1 MDVHT
6 LLTYIQ
12 TYQVHHNLSDLPEA
26 FMETPVK
33 VQIEIGD
40 GVLHLADLKGMF
52 VTSPGDTLV
61 LTTVNP
67 LTLKL

>member
-12 TYQVHHNLSDLPEA
+12 TYQVHHNLSDFPEP
-26 FMETPVK
+26 FMDTPVK
-33 VQIEIGD
+33 IQIEIGD
-40 GVLHLADLKGMF
+40 GMLQLADLKGMF
-52 VTSPGDTLV
+52 TTSSCDTLV

>member
-12 TYQVHHNLSDLPEA
+12 TYQVRHNLSDLPEV

-40 GVLHLADLKGMF
+40 GILHLADLKGMF
-52 VTSPGDTLV
+52 VTSHGDTLV

>member
-12 TYQVHHNLSDLPEA
+12 TYQVHHNLSDFPEP
-26 FMETPVK
+26 FVDTPVK
-33 VQIEIGD
+33 IQIEIGD
-40 GVLHLADLKGMF
+40 GMLHLADLKGMF
-52 VTSPGDTLV
+52 ITNHGDTLV

>member
-6 LLTYIQ
+6 LLTCIQ
-12 TYQVHHNLSDLPEA
+12 TYQVHHNLSDLPES

-52 VTSPGDTLV
+52 TTSSGDILV

>member
-12 TYQVHHNLSDLPEA
+12 TYQVHHNLSDLPED

-33 VQIEIGD
+33 VQIKIGD
-40 GVLHLADLKGMF
+40 GILHLADLKGMF
-52 VTSPGDTLV
+52 ITSNGDTLV
-61 LTTVNP
+61 LTTANP

>member
-40 GVLHLADLKGMF
+40 GILHLADLKGMF
-52 VTSPGDTLV
+52 TTSHGDILV

>member
-6 LLTYIQ
+6 LLTCIQ

-52 VTSPGDTLV
+52 TTSRGDTLV

>member
-12 TYQVHHNLSDLPEA
+12 TYQVHHNLSDFPEP
-26 FMETPVK
+26 FVDTPVK
-33 VQIEIGD
+33 IQIEIGD
-40 GVLHLADLKGMF
+40 GMFHLADLKGMF

>member
-40 GVLHLADLKGMF
+40 GILHLADLKGMF
-52 VTSPGDTLV
+52 TTSHGDTLV